1 MATAFVFPGQ
11 GSQKVSM
18 GHDLFTSSKVGKKYF
33 DLANEIMDTDI
44 QSIIFNGPEEKLKET
59 KYTQPAIYI
68 VSVILGHILLEEG
81 QQPNMVAGH
90 SLGEYSAC
98 TIAGSL
104 IFETGLSLVKLR
116 AESMQDA
123 GTTNP
128 GTMAAIIGMADEDVI
143 SMCNTIS
150 SDESVVVAANFNYP
164 GQVVISG
171 NINAVHETMAK
182 APDLGAK
189 MAKELNVSGA
199 FHSPLMEPAKK
210 RLSAALDNIEI
221 NTATI
226 PVYANV
232 TAEPMIETDEIR
244 SNLKNQLDCPVKW
257 HETID
262 NMKTAGAT
270 EMMEVGP
277 GRVLQ
282 GLTRRIDKK
291 LTSRG
296 VETLEQIKEIAHV

>member
-1 MATAFVFPGQ
+1 M
-11 GSQKVSM
+11 
-18 GHDLFTSSKVGKKYF
+18 
-33 DLANEIMDTDI
+33 
-44 QSIIFNGPEEKLKET
+44 
-59 KYTQPAIYI
+59 QPD
-68 VSVILGHILLEEG
+68 
-81 QQPNMVAGH
+81 MVAGH

-104 IFETGLSLVKLR
+104 TFETGLSLVKLR

-123 GTTNP
+123 GITNP
-128 GTMAAIIGMADEDVI
+128 GTMAAIIGMTDEDVI

-150 SDESVVVAANFNYP
+150 SDESVVVAANFNCP

-171 NINAVHETMAK
+171 DINTVHEAMGK
-182 APDLGAK
+182 AHDLGAR

-199 FHSPLMEPAKK
+199 FHSPLMDPAKK
-210 RLSAALDNIEI
+210 RLSAALDTIEI
-221 NTATI
+221 NTATM

-232 TAEPMIETDEIR
+232 TAQPTTEADELR

-291 LTSRG
+291 LISKG
-296 VETLEQIKEIAHV
+296 VETLEQIEGIAHV

>member
-33 DLANEIMDTDI
+33 DLANEIMGTDI
-44 QSIIFNGPEEKLKET
+44 QSIIFYGPEEKLKET
-59 KYTQPAIYI
+59 QYTQPAIYI

-81 QQPNMVAGH
+81 QQPDMVAGH

-104 IFETGLSLVKLR
+104 TFETGLSLVKLR

-171 NINAVHETMAK
+171 NINAVHETMEK

-232 TAEPMIETDEIR
+232 TAEPMIEADEIR

-282 GLTRRIDKK
+282 GLARRIDKK
-291 LTSRG
+291 LTSKG

>member
-1 MATAFVFPGQ
+1 MSTAFVFPGQ

-59 KYTQPAIYI
+59 QYTQPAIYI
-68 VSVILGHILLEEG
+68 VSVILGHILLEEV
-81 QQPNMVAGH
+81 QQPDMVAGH

-104 IFETGLSLVKLR
+104 TFETGLSLVKLR

-143 SMCNTIS
+143 SLCNTIS

-171 NINAVHETMAK
+171 NINAVHEIMEK

-221 NTATI
+221 NTATM

-232 TAEPMIETDEIR
+232 TAEPVIEADEIR

-282 GLTRRIDKK
+282 GLNRRIDKK
-291 LTSRG
+291 LTSKG

>member
-81 QQPNMVAGH
+81 QQPDMVAGH

>member
-1 MATAFVFPGQ
+1 MSTAFVFPGQ

-33 DLANEIMDTDI
+33 DLANKIMEIDI

-59 KYTQPAIYI
+59 QYTQPAIYI
-68 VSVILGHILLEEG
+68 VSVILGHILLEKG
-81 QQPNMVAGH
+81 LQPDMVAGH

-98 TIAGSL
+98 TLAGSL
-104 IFETGLSLVKLR
+104 TFETGLSLVKLR

-123 GTTNP
+123 GITNP
-128 GTMAAIIGMADEDVI
+128 GTMAAIIGMTDEDVV
-143 SMCNTIS
+143 SLCNTIS
-150 SDESVVVAANFNYP
+150 SDESVVVAANFNCP
-164 GQVVISG
+164 DQVVISG
-171 NINAVHETMAK
+171 DINAVQEAMGK
-182 APDLGAK
+182 ASDLGAR

-210 RLSAALDNIEI
+210 RLSAELDTIEI
-221 NTATI
+221 NTAAM

-232 TAEPMIETDEIR
+232 TAQPTTEADELR

-257 HETID
+257 HKTID

-270 EMMEVGP
+270 EMMEIGP

-291 LTSRG
+291 LISKG
-296 VETLEQIKEIAHV
+296 VETLEQIEGIAHV

>member
-18 GHDLFTSSKVGKKYF
+18 GHDLFTSSEVGKKYF
-33 DLANEIMDTDI
+33 DLANEIMEIDI
-44 QSIIFNGPEEKLKET
+44 QNIIFNGPEEKLKET
-59 KYTQPAIYI
+59 QYTQPAIYI
-68 VSVILGHILLEEG
+68 VSVILGHILLEKG
-81 QQPNMVAGH
+81 LQPDMVAGH

-104 IFETGLSLVKLR
+104 AFETGLSLVKLR

-123 GTTNP
+123 GITNP
-128 GTMAAIIGMADEDVI
+128 GTMAAIIGMTDEDVI

-150 SDESVVVAANFNYP
+150 SDESVVVAANFNCP

-171 NINAVHETMAK
+171 DINAVHEAMGK
-182 APDLGAK
+182 AHDLGAR

-199 FHSPLMEPAKK
+199 FHSPLMDPAKK
-210 RLSAALDNIEI
+210 RLSAALDTIEI
-221 NTATI
+221 NTATM

-232 TAEPMIETDEIR
+232 TAQPTTEVDELR

-262 NMKTAGAT
+262 NMKSAGAT

-291 LTSRG
+291 LISKG
-296 VETLEQIKEIAHV
+296 VETLEQIEGIAHV

>member
-1 MATAFVFPGQ
+1 
-11 GSQKVSM
+11 M

-33 DLANEIMDTDI
+33 DLANEIMEIDI
-44 QSIIFNGPEEKLKET
+44 QNIIFNGPEEKLKET
-59 KYTQPAIYI
+59 QYTQPAIYI
-68 VSVILGHILLEEG
+68 VSVILGHILLEKG
-81 QQPNMVAGH
+81 LQPDMVAGH

-98 TIAGSL
+98 TLAGSL
-104 IFETGLSLVKLR
+104 TFETGLSLVKLR

-123 GTTNP
+123 GITNP
-128 GTMAAIIGMADEDVI
+128 GTMAAIIGMTDEDVI
-143 SMCNTIS
+143 SLCNTIS
-150 SDESVVVAANFNYP
+150 SDESVVVAANFNCP
-164 GQVVISG
+164 DQVVISG
-171 NINAVHETMAK
+171 DINAVHEAMGK
-182 APDLGAK
+182 APALGAR

-210 RLSAALDNIEI
+210 RLSAALDTIEI
-221 NTATI
+221 NTAAM

-232 TAEPMIETDEIR
+232 TAQPTTEADELR

-257 HETID
+257 HKTID

-270 EMMEVGP
+270 EMMEIGP

-291 LTSRG
+291 LISKG
-296 VETLEQIKEIAHV
+296 VETLEQIEGIANV

>member
-18 GHDLFTSSKVGKKYF
+18 GHDLFISSKVGKKYF
-33 DLANEIMDTDI
+33 DQANEIMDIDI
-44 QSIIFNGPEEKLKET
+44 QNIIFNGPEEKLKET
-59 KYTQPAIYI
+59 QYTQPAIYI

-81 QQPNMVAGH
+81 YQPDMVAGH

-104 IFETGLSLVKLR
+104 AFETGLLLVKLR

-128 GTMAAIIGMADEDVI
+128 GTMAAIIGMTDKEVI

-171 NINAVHETMAK
+171 NINAVHEAMAK
-182 APDLGAK
+182 ARELGAR

-199 FHSPLMEPAKK
+199 FHSPLMKPAKK
-210 RLSAALDNIEI
+210 RLSDALDNIEI
-221 NTATI
+221 NTATM

-232 TAEPMIETDEIR
+232 TAQPTTEADELR
-244 SNLKNQLDCPVKW
+244 SNLKNQLVCPVKW
-257 HETID
+257 HETIH

-277 GRVLQ
+277 GHVLQ

-291 LTSRG
+291 LTSKG

>member
-59 KYTQPAIYI
+59 QYTQPAIYI

-81 QQPNMVAGH
+81 QQPDMVAGH

-104 IFETGLSLVKLR
+104 TFETGLSLVKLR

-182 APDLGAK
+182 APELGAK

-221 NTATI
+221 NTATM

-232 TAEPMIETDEIR
+232 TAEPVIEADEIR

-270 EMMEVGP
+270 EMVEVGP

-282 GLTRRIDKK
+282 DLTRRIDKK
-291 LTSRG
+291 LTSKG

>member
-44 QSIIFNGPEEKLKET
+44 QSIIFNDPEEKLKET
-59 KYTQPAIYI
+59 QYTQPAIYI

-81 QQPNMVAGH
+81 LQPDMVAGH

-104 IFETGLSLVKLR
+104 TFETGLSLVKLR

-232 TAEPMIETDEIR
+232 TAEPMIEADEIR

-282 GLTRRIDKK
+282 GLARRIDKK
-291 LTSRG
+291 LTSKG

>member
-18 GHDLFTSSKVGKKYF
+18 GHDLFISSKVGKKYF
-33 DLANEIMDTDI
+33 DQANEIMDIDI
-44 QSIIFNGPEEKLKET
+44 QNIIFNGPEEKLKET
-59 KYTQPAIYI
+59 QYTQPAIYI

-81 QQPNMVAGH
+81 YQPDMVAGH

-104 IFETGLSLVKLR
+104 AFETGLLLVKLR

-128 GTMAAIIGMADEDVI
+128 GTMAAIIGMTDEDVI

-150 SDESVVVAANFNYP
+150 RDESVVVAANFNYP

-171 NINAVHETMAK
+171 NINAVHEAMAK
-182 APDLGAK
+182 ARELGAR

-210 RLSAALDNIEI
+210 RLSAALDNSEI
-221 NTATI
+221 NTATM

-232 TAEPMIETDEIR
+232 TAEPMIEADELR

-282 GLTRRIDKK
+282 GLTRKIDKK
-291 LTSRG
+291 LTSKG
-296 VETLEQIKEIAHV
+296 VETLEQIKEFAHV

>member
-1 MATAFVFPGQ
+1 MSTAFVFPGQ

-59 KYTQPAIYI
+59 QYTQPAIYI

-81 QQPNMVAGH
+81 QQPDMVAGH

-104 IFETGLSLVKLR
+104 TFETGLSLVKLR

-182 APDLGAK
+182 APELGAK

-221 NTATI
+221 NTATM

-232 TAEPMIETDEIR
+232 TAEPVIEADEIR

-270 EMMEVGP
+270 EMVEVGP

-291 LTSRG
+291 LKSKS

>member
-18 GHDLFTSSKVGKKYF
+18 GHDLFKNSNVGKKYF

-59 KYTQPAIYI
+59 QYTQPAIYI

-81 QQPNMVAGH
+81 QQPDMVAGH

-104 IFETGLSLVKLR
+104 TFETGLSLVKLR

-171 NINAVHETMAK
+171 NINAVHETMEK

-210 RLSAALDNIEI
+210 RLSAALDNIKI
-221 NTATI
+221 NTATM

-232 TAEPMIETDEIR
+232 TAEPMIEANEIR

-257 HETID
+257 HKTID

-270 EMMEVGP
+270 KMMEVGP

-282 GLTRRIDKK
+282 GLNRRIDKK
-291 LTSRG
+291 LTSKG

>member
-1 MATAFVFPGQ
+1 MASAFVFPGQ

-33 DLANEIMDTDI
+33 DLANKIMEIDI

-59 KYTQPAIYI
+59 QYTQPAIYI
-68 VSVILGHILLEEG
+68 VSVILGHILLEKG
-81 QQPNMVAGH
+81 LQPDMVAGH

-104 IFETGLSLVKLR
+104 AFETGLSLVKLR

-123 GTTNP
+123 GITNP
-128 GTMAAIIGMADEDVI
+128 GTMAAIIGMTDEDVI

-150 SDESVVVAANFNYP
+150 SDDSVVVAANFNCP

-171 NINAVHETMAK
+171 DINAVHEAMEK
-182 APDLGAK
+182 AHYLGAR

-199 FHSPLMEPAKK
+199 FHSPLMVPAKK
-210 RLSAALDNIEI
+210 RLSAALDIIEI
-221 NTATI
+221 NTATM

-232 TAEPMIETDEIR
+232 TAQPTTKADELR
-244 SNLKNQLDCPVKW
+244 LNLKNQLDCPVKW
-257 HETID
+257 HETIN
-262 NMKTAGAT
+262 NMKSAGAT

-291 LTSRG
+291 LISKG
-296 VETLEQIKEIAHV
+296 VETLQQIEGIAHV

>member
-1 MATAFVFPGQ
+1 
-11 GSQKVSM
+11 M
-18 GHDLFTSSKVGKKYF
+18 GHDLFTSSEVGKKYF
-33 DLANEIMDTDI
+33 DLANEIMEIDI

-59 KYTQPAIYI
+59 QYTQPAIYI
-68 VSVILGHILLEEG
+68 VSVILGHILLEKG
-81 QQPNMVAGH
+81 LQPDMVAGH

-98 TIAGSL
+98 TLAGSL
-104 IFETGLSLVKLR
+104 TFKTGLSLVKLR

-123 GTTNP
+123 GITNP
-128 GTMAAIIGMADEDVI
+128 GTMAAIIGMTDEDVI

-150 SDESVVVAANFNYP
+150 SDESVVVAANFNSP

-171 NINAVHETMAK
+171 NINAVHEAMEK
-182 APDLGAK
+182 ARDLGARI
-189 MAKELNVSGA
+189 AKELNVSGA

-210 RLSAALDNIEI
+210 RLSAALDTTEI
-221 NTATI
+221 NTATM

-232 TAEPMIETDEIR
+232 TAQPTTEADELR
-244 SNLKNQLDCPVKW
+244 LNLKNQLDFPVKW
-257 HETID
+257 HKTID

-270 EMMEVGP
+270 EMMEIGP

-291 LTSRG
+291 LISKG
-296 VETLEQIKEIAHV
+296 VETLEDIEGIAHV

>member
-1 MATAFVFPGQ
+1 MSTAFVFPGQ

-59 KYTQPAIYI
+59 QYTQPAIYI

-81 QQPNMVAGH
+81 QQPDMVAGH

-104 IFETGLSLVKLR
+104 TFETGLSLVKLR

-182 APDLGAK
+182 APELGAK

-221 NTATI
+221 NTATM

-232 TAEPMIETDEIR
+232 TAEPVIEPDEIR

-291 LTSRG
+291 LTSKG
-296 VETLEQIKEIAHV
+296 VETLEQIKEIDHV

>member
-1 MATAFVFPGQ
+1 
-11 GSQKVSM
+11 M
-18 GHDLFTSSKVGKKYF
+18 GHDLFTSSEVGKKYF
-33 DLANEIMDTDI
+33 DLANEIMGIDI
-44 QSIIFNGPEEKLKET
+44 QNIIFNGPEEKLKET
-59 KYTQPAIYI
+59 QYTQPAIYI
-68 VSVILGHILLEEG
+68 VSVILGYILLEKG
-81 QQPNMVAGH
+81 MQPDMVAGH

-104 IFETGLSLVKLR
+104 AFKTGLSLVKLR

-123 GTTNP
+123 GITNP
-128 GTMAAIIGMADEDVI
+128 GTMAAIIGMTDEDVI

-171 NINAVHETMAK
+171 NINAVHEAMAK
-182 APDLGAK
+182 ARELGAR

-210 RLSAALDNIEI
+210 RLSAALDNSEI
-221 NTATI
+221 NTATM

-232 TAEPMIETDEIR
+232 TAEPMIEADELR

-282 GLTRRIDKK
+282 GLTRKIDKK
-291 LTSRG
+291 LTSKG
-296 VETLEQIKEIAHV
+296 VETLEQIKEFAHV

>member
-33 DLANEIMDTDI
+33 DLANEIMGTDI

-59 KYTQPAIYI
+59 QYTQPAIYI

-81 QQPNMVAGH
+81 QQPDMVAGH

-104 IFETGLSLVKLR
+104 TFETGLSLVKLR

-210 RLSAALDNIEI
+210 RLSAALDNIKI
-221 NTATI
+221 NTATM

-232 TAEPMIETDEIR
+232 TAEPMIEANEIR

-291 LTSRG
+291 LISKG
-296 VETLEQIKEIAHV
+296 VETLEQIEGISHV

>member
-18 GHDLFTSSKVGKKYF
+18 GYDLFTSSTVGKKYF
-33 DLANEIMDTDI
+33 DMANEIMDTDI

-59 KYTQPAIYI
+59 QYTQPAIYI

-81 QQPNMVAGH
+81 QRPDMVAGH

-104 IFETGLSLVKLR
+104 TFETGLSLVKLR

-171 NINAVHETMAK
+171 KINAVHETMAK
-182 APDLGAK
+182 APELGAK

-199 FHSPLMEPAKK
+199 FHSPLMESAKK

-221 NTATI
+221 NTATV

-232 TAEPMIETDEIR
+232 TAEPMVEPGEIR

-270 EMMEVGP
+270 EIMEVGP

-291 LTSRG
+291 LTSKG

>member
-1 MATAFVFPGQ
+1 
-11 GSQKVSM
+11 M

-59 KYTQPAIYI
+59 QYTQPAIYI

-81 QQPNMVAGH
+81 QQPDMVAGH

-199 FHSPLMEPAKK
+199 FHSPLMEPVKK

-232 TAEPMIETDEIR
+232 TAEPMIEADEIR

>member
-18 GHDLFTSSKVGKKYF
+18 GHDLFISSKVGKKYF
-33 DLANEIMDTDI
+33 DQANEIMDIDI
-44 QSIIFNGPEEKLKET
+44 QNIIFNGPEEKLKET
-59 KYTQPAIYI
+59 QYTQPAIYI

-81 QQPNMVAGH
+81 YQPDMVAGH

-104 IFETGLSLVKLR
+104 AFETGLLLVKLR

-128 GTMAAIIGMADEDVI
+128 GTMAAIIGMTDEDVI

-150 SDESVVVAANFNYP
+150 RDESVVVAANFNYP

-171 NINAVHETMAK
+171 NINAVHKAMAK
-182 APDLGAK
+182 ARELGAS

-210 RLSAALDNIEI
+210 RLSAALDNSEI
-221 NTATI
+221 NTATM

-232 TAEPMIETDEIR
+232 TAEPMIEADELR

-282 GLTRRIDKK
+282 GLTRKIDKK
-291 LTSRG
+291 LTSKG
-296 VETLEQIKEIAHV
+296 VETLEQIKEFSHV

>member
-33 DLANEIMDTDI
+33 DLANEIMGTDI

-59 KYTQPAIYI
+59 QYTQPAIYI

-81 QQPNMVAGH
+81 QQPDMVAGH

-104 IFETGLSLVKLR
+104 TFETGLSLVKLR

-210 RLSAALDNIEI
+210 RLSAALDNIKI
-221 NTATI
+221 NTATM

-232 TAEPMIETDEIR
+232 TAEPMIEANEIR

-282 GLTRRIDKK
+282 GLNRRIDRK
-291 LTSRG
+291 LTSKG
-296 VETLEQIKEIAHV
+296 VETLEQTKEIAHV

>member
-1 MATAFVFPGQ
+1 MSTAFVFPGQ

-59 KYTQPAIYI
+59 QYTQPAIYI
-68 VSVILGHILLEEG
+68 VSVILGHILLEEV
-81 QQPNMVAGH
+81 QQPDMVAGH

-104 IFETGLSLVKLR
+104 TFETGLSLVKLR

-182 APDLGAK
+182 APELGAK

-221 NTATI
+221 NTAPM

-232 TAEPMIETDEIR
+232 TAEPVIEADEIR

-270 EMMEVGP
+270 EMVEVGP

-291 LTSRG
+291 LTSKG

>member
-1 MATAFVFPGQ
+1 MSTAFVFPGQ

-59 KYTQPAIYI
+59 QYTQPAIYI

-81 QQPNMVAGH
+81 QQPDMVAGH

-104 IFETGLSLVKLR
+104 TFETGLSLVKLR

-182 APDLGAK
+182 APEQGAK

-221 NTATI
+221 NTATM

-232 TAEPMIETDEIR
+232 TAEPVIEADEIR

-270 EMMEVGP
+270 EMVEVGP

-291 LTSRG
+291 LKSKS

>member
-18 GHDLFTSSKVGKKYF
+18 GYDLFTSSTVGKKYF
-33 DLANEIMDTDI
+33 DMANEIMDTDI

-59 KYTQPAIYI
+59 QYTQPAIYI

-81 QQPNMVAGH
+81 QRPDMVAGH

-104 IFETGLSLVKLR
+104 TFETGLSLVKLR

-128 GTMAAIIGMADEDVI
+128 GTMAAIIGMADEDVV

-182 APDLGAK
+182 APELGAK

-221 NTATI
+221 NTATM

-232 TAEPMIETDEIR
+232 TAEPVIEPDEIR

-270 EMMEVGP
+270 EMVEVGP

-291 LTSRG
+291 LTSKG

>member
-59 KYTQPAIYI
+59 QYTQPAIYI

-81 QQPNMVAGH
+81 QQPDMVAGH

-104 IFETGLSLVKLR
+104 TFETGLSLVKLR

-182 APDLGAK
+182 APELGAK

-221 NTATI
+221 NTATM

-232 TAEPMIETDEIR
+232 TAEPVIEADEIR

-270 EMMEVGP
+270 EMVEVGP

-291 LTSRG
+291 LTSKG

>member
-1 MATAFVFPGQ
+1 MAIAFIFPGQ

-18 GHDLFTSSKVGKKYF
+18 GHDLFTSSNVGKKYF

-59 KYTQPAIYI
+59 QYTQPAIYI

-81 QQPNMVAGH
+81 QQPDMVAGH

-104 IFETGLSLVKLR
+104 TFETGLSLVKLR

-171 NINAVHETMAK
+171 NINAVHETMEK

-232 TAEPMIETDEIR
+232 TAEPMIEANEIR
-244 SNLKNQLDCPVKW
+244 SNLKNQLDCLVKW

-282 GLTRRIDKK
+282 GLNRRIDKK
-291 LTSRG
+291 LTSKG

>member
-33 DLANEIMDTDI
+33 DLANEIMGTDI

-81 QQPNMVAGH
+81 QQPDMVAGH

-104 IFETGLSLVKLR
+104 TFETGLSLVKLR

-232 TAEPMIETDEIR
+232 TAEPMIEADEIR

-282 GLTRRIDKK
+282 GLTRRIDKE

>member
-59 KYTQPAIYI
+59 QYTQPAIYI

-81 QQPNMVAGH
+81 QQPDMVAGH

-104 IFETGLSLVKLR
+104 TFETGLSLVKLR

-143 SMCNTIS
+143 SMCNIIS

-210 RLSAALDNIEI
+210 RLSATLDNIEI
-221 NTATI
+221 NTATM

-232 TAEPMIETDEIR
+232 TAEPMIEADEIR

>member
-1 MATAFVFPGQ
+1 MYYAYLFPGQ

-18 GHDLFTSSKVGKKYF
+18 GYDLYEKTNIGKEFF
-33 DLANEIMDTDI
+33 DRANDIMGYDI
-44 QSIIFNGPEEKLKET
+44 KEIIFNGPEDKLKET
-59 KYTQPAIYI
+59 AYTQPAIYI
-68 VSVILGHILLEEG
+68 VSVIIGKILLEKGYE
-81 QQPNMVAGH
+81 PKMVAGH

-104 IFETGLSLVKLR
+104 AFETGLSLVKLR

-123 GTTNP
+123 GITNP
-128 GTMAAIIGMADEDVI
+128 GTMAAIIGMTDEDVI

-150 SDESVVVAANFNYP
+150 SDDSVVVAANFNCP

-171 NINAVHETMAK
+171 DINAVHEAMEK
-182 APDLGAK
+182 AHNLGAR

-199 FHSPLMEPAKK
+199 FHSPLMVPAKK
-210 RLSAALDNIEI
+210 RLSAALDIIEI
-221 NTATI
+221 NTATM

-232 TAEPMIETDEIR
+232 TAEPVIEADEIR

-262 NMKTAGAT
+262 NMKTAGAI
-270 EMMEVGP
+270 EMVEVGP

-291 LTSRG
+291 LTSKG

>member
-33 DLANEIMDTDI
+33 DLANEIMGTDI

-59 KYTQPAIYI
+59 QYTQPAIYI

-81 QQPNMVAGH
+81 QQPDMVAGH

-104 IFETGLSLVKLR
+104 TFETGLSLVKLR

-189 MAKELNVSGA
+189 IAKELNVSGA

-232 TAEPMIETDEIR
+232 TAEPMIEADEIR

>member
-18 GHDLFTSSKVGKKYF
+18 GHDLFISSKVGKKYF
-33 DLANEIMDTDI
+33 DQANEIMDIDI
-44 QSIIFNGPEEKLKET
+44 QNIIFNGPEEKLKET
-59 KYTQPAIYI
+59 QYTQPAIYI

-81 QQPNMVAGH
+81 YQPDMVAGH

-104 IFETGLSLVKLR
+104 AFETGLLLVKLR

-128 GTMAAIIGMADEDVI
+128 GTMAAIIGMTDEDVI

-171 NINAVHETMAK
+171 NINAVHEAMAK
-182 APDLGAK
+182 ARELGAR

-210 RLSAALDNIEI
+210 RLSAALDNSEI
-221 NTATI
+221 NTATM

-232 TAEPMIETDEIR
+232 TAEPMIEADELR

-282 GLTRRIDKK
+282 GLTRKIDKK
-291 LTSRG
+291 LTSKG
-296 VETLEQIKEIAHV
+296 VETLEQIKEFSHV

>member
-1 MATAFVFPGQ
+1 M
-11 GSQKVSM
+11 
-18 GHDLFTSSKVGKKYF
+18 
-33 DLANEIMDTDI
+33 EIDI
-44 QSIIFNGPEEKLKET
+44 QNIIFNGPEEKLKET
-59 KYTQPAIYI
+59 QYTQPAIYI

-81 QQPNMVAGH
+81 QQPDMVAGH

-104 IFETGLSLVKLR
+104 TFETGLSLIKLR

-210 RLSAALDNIEI
+210 RLSAALDSIEI
-221 NTATI
+221 NTATM

-232 TAEPMIETDEIR
+232 TAEPMIEADEIR
-244 SNLKNQLDCPVKW
+244 SNLRNQLDCPVKW

-282 GLTRRIDKK
+282 DLNRRIDKK

-296 VETLEQIKEIAHV
+296 VETLKQIKEIAHV

>member
-33 DLANEIMDTDI
+33 DLANEIMGTDI

-59 KYTQPAIYI
+59 QYTQPAIYI

-81 QQPNMVAGH
+81 QQPDMVAGH

-104 IFETGLSLVKLR
+104 TFETGLSLVKLR

-171 NINAVHETMAK
+171 NINAVHETMEK

-210 RLSAALDNIEI
+210 RLSAALDNIKI
-221 NTATI
+221 NTATM

-232 TAEPMIETDEIR
+232 TAEPMIEADEIR

>member
-18 GHDLFTSSKVGKKYF
+18 GHDLFTGSEVGKKYF
-33 DLANEIMDTDI
+33 DLANKIMEIDI

-59 KYTQPAIYI
+59 QYTQPAIYI
-68 VSVILGHILLEEG
+68 VSVILGHILLKKG
-81 QQPNMVAGH
+81 LQPDMVAGH

-104 IFETGLSLVKLR
+104 TFETGLSLVKLR

-182 APDLGAK
+182 APELGAK

-221 NTATI
+221 NTATM

-232 TAEPMIETDEIR
+232 TAEPVIEADEIR

-270 EMMEVGP
+270 EMGEVGP

-291 LTSRG
+291 LTSKG

>member
-18 GHDLFTSSKVGKKYF
+18 GHDLFTSSEVGKKYF
-33 DLANEIMDTDI
+33 DLANEIMEIDI
-44 QSIIFNGPEEKLKET
+44 QNIIFNGPEEKLKET
-59 KYTQPAIYI
+59 QYTQPAIYI

-81 QQPNMVAGH
+81 QQPDMVAGH

-232 TAEPMIETDEIR
+232 TAEPMIEADEIR

>member
-1 MATAFVFPGQ
+1 MSRAFVFPGQ

-18 GHDLFTSSKVGKKYF
+18 GHDLFTNSNVGKKYF
-33 DLANEIMDTDI
+33 DLANEIMEIDI
-44 QSIIFNGPEEKLKET
+44 KSIIFHGPEEKLKET
-59 KYTQPAIYI
+59 QYTQPAIYI
-68 VSVILGHILLEEG
+68 VSVILGHILLEEV
-81 QQPNMVAGH
+81 QQPDMVAGH

-104 IFETGLSLVKLR
+104 TFETGLSLVKLR

-150 SDESVVVAANFNYP
+150 SDGSVVVAANFNYP

-171 NINAVHETMAK
+171 NINAVHETIAK
-182 APDLGAK
+182 APELGAK

-221 NTATI
+221 NTATM

-232 TAEPMIETDEIR
+232 TAEPVIEADEIR

-270 EMMEVGP
+270 EMVEVGP

-291 LTSRG
+291 LTSKG

>member
-1 MATAFVFPGQ
+1 MSTAFVFPGQ

-18 GHDLFTSSKVGKKYF
+18 GHDLFTSSEVGKKYF
-33 DLANEIMDTDI
+33 DLANEIMEIDI
-44 QSIIFNGPEEKLKET
+44 QNIIFNGPEEKLKET
-59 KYTQPAIYI
+59 QYTQPAIYI

-81 QQPNMVAGH
+81 QQPDMVAGH

-104 IFETGLSLVKLR
+104 TFETGLSLVKLR

-182 APDLGAK
+182 APELGAK

-221 NTATI
+221 NTATM

-232 TAEPMIETDEIR
+232 TAEPVIEADEIR

-270 EMMEVGP
+270 EMVEVGP

-291 LTSRG
+291 LTSKG